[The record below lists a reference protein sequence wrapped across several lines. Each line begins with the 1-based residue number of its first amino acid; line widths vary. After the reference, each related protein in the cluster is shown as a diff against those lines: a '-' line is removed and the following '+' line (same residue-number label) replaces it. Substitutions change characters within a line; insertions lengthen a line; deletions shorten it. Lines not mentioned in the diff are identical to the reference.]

1 MEENLDF
8 YRENLTYIDMEY
20 TSINRLRSHIWEYW
34 RSRGNDTKDNRKQFQ
49 LVAIQ
54 KIIESDIKETLI
66 NLEKSQD
73 DLNSNSF
80 LADISHIYSYV
91 SQLSSMISKD
101 ELQGQGFYQF
111 VRNDIFD
118 DLLNVFNF
126 LKNLKLKKSM

>member
-1 MEENLDF
+1 
-8 YRENLTYIDMEY
+8 MEY

-111 VRNDIFD
+111 VRNDSFD

>member
-1 MEENLDF
+1 M
-8 YRENLTYIDMEY
+8 
-20 TSINRLRSHIWEYW
+20 
-34 RSRGNDTKDNRKQFQ
+34 
-49 LVAIQ
+49 AIQ

-101 ELQGQGFYQF
+101 ELQG
-111 VRNDIFD
+111 
-118 DLLNVFNF
+118 
-126 LKNLKLKKSM
+126 

>member
-66 NLEKSQD
+66 NLEKS
-73 DLNSNSF
+73 
-80 LADISHIYSYV
+80 
-91 SQLSSMISKD
+91 
-101 ELQGQGFYQF
+101 
-111 VRNDIFD
+111 
-118 DLLNVFNF
+118 
-126 LKNLKLKKSM
+126 